1 MIPIPFLTSIV
12 EVEVNVAT
20 PVTSRSPVL
29 MLAREAP
36 IAVISAPT
44 FAPSTISAPSILTL
58 PRMSTIRFSFGVN
71 VVVPIPIAEVVS
83 PKETLI
89 SSLKVE
95 RPTTL
100 KS

>member
-12 EVEVNVAT
+12 ESEPNVAI
-20 PVTSRSPVL
+20 PVTSKLPVL
-29 MLAREAP
+29 MFDKEAP
-36 IAVISAPT
+36 IAVISSPT
-44 FAPSTISAPSILTL
+44 FVPPTIKTPSILTL
-58 PRMSTIRFSFGVN
+58 PRISTIRSSTGVN

-83 PKETLI
+83 AKETLI

>member
-1 MIPIPFLTSIV
+1 MAI
-12 EVEVNVAT
+12 
-20 PVTSRSPVL
+20 PVTSKLPVL
-29 MLAREAP
+29 ILVREAP
-36 IAVISAPT
+36 IAVISSPT
-44 FAPSTISAPSILTL
+44 FVPPTIKTPSILTL
-58 PRMSTIRFSFGVN
+58 PRISTILFSTGVN

-89 SSLKVE
+89 SSLNIE